1 MEVLVQKYKSSLH
14 IYTDLSF
21 IQLQAES
28 QVGSCR
34 SSLLCTIMYNLDL
47 FRSNRNLH
55 KYKKVLT
62 DHIHFFQVSP
72 TKPQHAEIIKV
83 LPMGE
88 VPSPIALVSVASLSD
103 TLILLKSQGKESGWE
118 FDITSP

>member
-1 MEVLVQKYKSSLH
+1 MEVLIQKYKSSLH

-28 QVGSCR
+28 QVGSRR
-34 SSLLCTIMYNLDL
+34 SSLLCTITYNLDL

-55 KYKKVLT
+55 KYKKVLS

-72 TKPQHAEIIKV
+72 TKPQHAETIKV

-88 VPSPIALVSVASLSD
+88 GTFSYCISVSRFPKRYANPAQIARERKWLGV
-103 TLILLKSQGKESGWE
+103 
-118 FDITSP
+118 